1 MQRKRFD
8 DMQCPIARSLDRVG
22 EWWSI
27 LILRDAFYGLS
38 RFDEFQKH
46 LEIAP
51 NILTRRLAGLVEQG
65 LLEKVQYSERPPRYE
80 YHLTPR
86 GRDFRPV
93 LLALLQWGNTH
104 FAPEGP
110 AVILTDIETG
120 KQAIPMMVDANTGKP
135 ITPKTHIIAE
145 GPAAGDKVKRSIAE
159 LLERRAAAAS

>member
-104 FAPEGP
+104 FAPEGA
-110 AVILTDIETG
+110 AVILTDVETG

-145 GPAAGDKVKRSIAE
+145 GPAASDKVKRSIAE

>member
-27 LILRDAFYGLS
+27 LILRDAFYGLT

-51 NILTRRLAGLVEQG
+51 NILTRRLAGLVEEG

-80 YHLTPR
+80 YHLTAR

-93 LLALLQWGNTH
+93 LLALLQWGNSH
-104 FAPEGP
+104 FAPEGQS
-110 AVILTDIETG
+110 VILTDIETG
-120 KQAIPMMVDANTGKP
+120 KQAIPLMVDAETGKP
-135 ITPKTHIIAE
+135 ITPGTHIIAE
-145 GPAAGDKVKRSIAE
+145 GPAAGEKIRRRIAE
-159 LLERRAAAAS
+159 LVARRTSKPA